1 MQRTTHTLALLLA
14 LAVLTVPAVA
24 EDPSGPVPHAFYGT
38 LLDSDGTAAPVGT
51 IVVASVRGQNVGS
64 ITVTTAGEYGNAAD
78 GAAKLIVWNNALVTG
93 DPITFYIDGV
103 RAAETASFEAEMVT
117 RLNLTASAPLPK
129 EQPGESTTEPVS
141 PKQGQETTVT
151 GNATGTSV
159 TITTTVDLTDETIA
173 FTAFEEPP
181 DNQAVPST
189 LASVGRYAEITS
201 TISNNQ
207 IQSVTIRI
215 FYTDADIAAAG
226 IDEASIRVYW
236 WNPATALWEQ
246 LPGGVD
252 TVQNYAWGT
261 TSHFSTFAL
270 LSVKAVTPTPG
281 GGGGGGGGGAAAG
294 PIVYPIDTFGTPT
307 VTPTGTATP
316 PTVAPTTAA
325 PGETAVPGGEA
336 GHEGG
341 QPGESG
347 GQAPEELPM
356 AIIAIAVLA
365 IAGVAAAFFF
375 MKKQ

>member
-1 MQRTTHTLALLLA
+1 MKTASIAVVALLVFAMLALP
-14 LAVLTVPAVA
+14 VTA
-24 EDPSGPVPHAFYGT
+24 EETLPLIPQDFYGT
-38 LLDSDGTAAPVGT
+38 VTDADGSAAPAGT
-51 IVVASVRGQNVGS
+51 IIVASSKGVPLGT
-64 ITVTTAGEYGNAAD
+64 IKTTVPGEYG
-78 GAAKLIVWNNALVTG
+78 GSGTEQRLIVQGTTLVSNA
-93 DPITFYIDGV
+93 PIAFYIDGV
-103 RAAETASFEAEMVT
+103 KARETASFQSGCLT
-117 RLNLTASAPLPK
+117 RLNLSASSALPK
-129 EQPGESTTEPVS
+129 ERPGESTTEPLS
-141 PKQGQETTVT
+141 PKAGQNTTVT
-151 GNATGTSV
+151 GNGTGTSV
-159 TITTTVDLTDETIA
+159 TLTTTVDLADETIA
-173 FTAFEEPP
+173 FTAFDTPP

-189 LASVGRYAEITS
+189 LAPVGRYAEITS
-201 TISNNQ
+201 TIANNQ
-207 IQSVTIRI
+207 IASVTIRI
-215 FYTDADIAAAG
+215 TYTDAEIAAAG
-226 IDEASIRVYW
+226 IDEAGIRVYW

-294 PIVYPIDTFGTPT
+294 PSVYPSDTFGTPT

-316 PTVAPTTAA
+316 PTVAPTAAA

-341 QPGESG
+341 EPGASG

-375 MKKQ
+375 LKKQ